1 MSQRVMMSAV
11 REYDLCACPAL
22 AHYYLGACESPGLAM
37 REAERIMDVGEVRTE
52 DADYHVLP
60 TMLWP
65 AELPVPQA
73 QLRAR
78 PFHVAKV
85 LANRAADRGVF
96 VLQPEDARILAEA
109 LAQFIEAEV

>member
-1 MSQRVMMSAV
+1 MLM
-11 REYDLCACPAL
+11 LTL
-22 AHYYLGACESPGLAM
+22 PG
-37 REAERIMDVGEVRTE
+37 EARTE

-96 VLQPEDARILAEA
+96 VLQPEDARILAESLA
-109 LAQFIEAEV
+109 EVTRDGGMLDRLAQA